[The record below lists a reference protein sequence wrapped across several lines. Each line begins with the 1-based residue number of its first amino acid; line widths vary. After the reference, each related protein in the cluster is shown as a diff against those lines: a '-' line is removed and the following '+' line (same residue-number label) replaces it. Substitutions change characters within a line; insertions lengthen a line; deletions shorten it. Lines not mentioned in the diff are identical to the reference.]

1 MGLSRGH
8 HGVIRGYIEGTGPL
22 SVLLVAEYTAFTY
35 KELRVTR
42 ATRATREYIYI
53 CIYIY
58 MNITMRCMY

>member
-42 ATRATREYIYI
+42 ATRATRATRVIE
-53 CIYIY
+53 
-58 MNITMRCMY
+58 NH